1 MNIPNQQQWRS
12 FFRVRLLARRF
23 CLKPTSGSSSVTLPV
38 FGLSQIKGYPVLSKT
53 SKHFRSYIILS
64 ETSGRLKTQCLQT
77 VRVSNMLRDIPLQP
91 HYDFQQF
98 CLAIIWRLIAQ
109 YTYIAG
115 DTS

>member
-1 MNIPNQQQWRS
+1 MNIPNQQRWRS

-23 CLKPTSGSSSVTLPV
+23 HLKPTFDPSSVSLPV

-53 SKHFRSYIILS
+53 SQHFRSCIILY
-64 ETSGRLKTQCLQT
+64 
-77 VRVSNMLRDIPLQP
+77 MLRDIPLQP

-98 CLAIIWRLIAQ
+98 CLVIIWRLIAQ

>member
-1 MNIPNQQQWRS
+1 MNIPNQQRWRN

-23 CLKPTSGSSSVTLPV
+23 SLKPIFHSSSVTLPV
-38 FGLSQIKGYPVLSKT
+38 FGLFQIKGYPVLSKT
-53 SKHFRSYIILS
+53 SKHFRSYIILY
-64 ETSGRLKTQCLQT
+64 
-77 VRVSNMLRDIPLQP
+77 MLRDISLQP

>member
-1 MNIPNQQQWRS
+1 MNIPNQQRWRT

-23 CLKPTSGSSSVTLPV
+23 WLKITSDSSLVTLPIL
-38 FGLSQIKGYPVLSKT
+38 GLSQIKGYSPSSKA
-53 SKHFRSYIILS
+53 SEHFCSYIIFY
-64 ETSGRLKTQCLQT
+64 
-77 VRVSNMLRDIPLQP
+77 MLRDIPLQP

>member
-12 FFRVRLLARRF
+12 FFRIRPLARRF
-23 CLKPTSGSSSVTLPV
+23 HLKPTFDPSSVTLPV
-38 FGLSQIKGYPVLSKT
+38 FGLSPIKCYPVLSKT
-53 SKHFRSYIILS
+53 SKHFRSYIILY
-64 ETSGRLKTQCLQT
+64 
-77 VRVSNMLRDIPLQP
+77 MLRDIPLQP